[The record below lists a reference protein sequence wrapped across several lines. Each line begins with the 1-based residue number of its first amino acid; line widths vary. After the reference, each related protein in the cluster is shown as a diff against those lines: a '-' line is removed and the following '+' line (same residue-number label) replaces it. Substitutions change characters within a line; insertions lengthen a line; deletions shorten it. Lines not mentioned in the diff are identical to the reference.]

1 MEARGLV
8 ALALS
13 EYRQLVNMQVIH
25 LRNREEDDRRR
36 RRVLISSLLCSRQRA
51 STGAECEMMLNADDG
66 AFAQHF
72 RVTRTQ
78 FEFLLNKL
86 QASGLKEQ
94 HKRGLAPVPVT
105 KKVLMFLWYMST
117 SSSFRAI
124 SEKFGVSQSSAHRIT
139 LEVLNLISSIRP
151 TFISWPG
158 KSKKSASA
166 AAFSRLCGLGDVI
179 GAIDGC
185 HIRVQKPPIR
195 GGDYKNCHSFY
206 SVLLQAVV
214 DDRGRFIDVF
224 AGTPGGVQDARMLE
238 SSTFYTSWK
247 KKMGDYSLLGDEAY
261 AGHGFPFI
269 IAPKRDNGAPGEEE
283 QLHNSQIGRG
293 RAVVERALGR
303 MKCRWRRLQDL
314 QHTRVDAMVMTI
326 TAGCVLHNMCLGD
339 SESCQEHPQGCPRQ
353 EDGNQ

>member
-105 KKVLMFLWYMST
+105 KKVYLRP
-117 SSSFRAI
+117 SF
-124 SEKFGVSQSSAHRIT
+124 FT
-139 LEVLNLISSIRP
+139 LL
-151 TFISWPG
+151 
-158 KSKKSASA
+158 
-166 AAFSRLCGLGDVI
+166 
-179 GAIDGC
+179 
-185 HIRVQKPPIR
+185 
-195 GGDYKNCHSFY
+195 
-206 SVLLQAVV
+206 
-214 DDRGRFIDVF
+214 
-224 AGTPGGVQDARMLE
+224 
-238 SSTFYTSWK
+238 
-247 KKMGDYSLLGDEAY
+247 
-261 AGHGFPFI
+261 
-269 IAPKRDNGAPGEEE
+269 
-283 QLHNSQIGRG
+283 
-293 RAVVERALGR
+293 
-303 MKCRWRRLQDL
+303 
-314 QHTRVDAMVMTI
+314 
-326 TAGCVLHNMCLGD
+326 
-339 SESCQEHPQGCPRQ
+339 
-353 EDGNQ
+353 